1 MNYLVTG
8 LPVEQFQPL
17 FGLPDEALAAR
28 HIVRMTA
35 DAPDRFPCRVLLADA
50 RPGDT
55 LLLMNYEYQPAETPY
70 RARHA
75 IFVNESASVPS
86 RFENEMPR
94 ILTHRKAI
102 SLRAF
107 DAADMMI
114 DADVVPGAEVE
125 ALALKLL
132 DNPRTAYLH
141 AHFAGR
147 GCFAARIDRL
157 WADRST
163 VTGPG

>member
-1 MNYLVTG
+1 MNYVITG
-8 LPVEQFQPL
+8 LPVAPFQPL
-17 FGLPDEALAAR
+17 FGLSEAELAR
-28 HIVRMTA
+28 QHIVRMTA
-35 DAPDRFPCRVLLADA
+35 ETPDSYPCRVLLADA
-50 RPGDT
+50 QPGDT
-55 LLLMNYEYQPAETPY
+55 LLLLNYEYQPAETPY

-75 IFVNESASVPS
+75 IFVNEAATAPR

-114 DADVVPGAEVE
+114 DADVVPGADTE
-125 ALALKLL
+125 ALALRLL
-132 DNPRTAYLH
+132 ENRETAYIH

-147 GCFAARIDRL
+147 GCFAARIDR
-157 WADRST
+157 A
-163 VTGPG
+163 

>member
-1 MNYLVTG
+1 MNYVITG

-17 FGLPDEALAAR
+17 FGLSDDALAQQ

-35 DAPDRFPCRVLLADA
+35 ETPDSYPCRVTLADA
-50 RPGDT
+50 QPGDT
-55 LLLMNYEYQPAETPY
+55 LLLLNYEYQPAETPY

-75 IFVNESASVPS
+75 IFVNETARAPR

-125 ALALKLL
+125 NLALKLL
-132 DNPRTAYLH
+132 ENPQVAYLH

-147 GCFAARIDRL
+147 GCFAARIDR
-157 WADRST
+157 A
-163 VTGPG
+163 

>member
-1 MNYLVTG
+1 MNYVIAG
-8 LPVEQFQPL
+8 LPVEQFRPL
-17 FGLPDEALAAR
+17 FGLSEEALAR
-28 HIVRMTA
+28 HHIVRMTA
-35 DAPDRFPCRVLLADA
+35 ENPDSYPCRVLLQDA
-50 RPGDT
+50 QPGDT
-55 LLLMNYEYQPAETPY
+55 LLLLNYEYQPAETPY

-75 IFVNESASVPS
+75 IFVNESATGPN
-86 RFENEMPR
+86 RFEGEMPR

-125 ALALKLL
+125 ALALRLL
-132 DNPRTAYLH
+132 ENPQAAYLH

-157 WADRST
+157 
-163 VTGPG
+163 